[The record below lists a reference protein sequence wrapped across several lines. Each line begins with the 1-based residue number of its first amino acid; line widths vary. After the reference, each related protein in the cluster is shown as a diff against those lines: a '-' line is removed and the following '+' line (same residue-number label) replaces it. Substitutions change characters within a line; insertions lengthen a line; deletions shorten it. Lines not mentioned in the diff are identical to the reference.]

1 MRVGLMTREYPPYVY
16 GGAGVHVEYL
26 SRELAWQIEVEVH
39 AWGDPPADSSKPHED
54 EEAPGLAQEESSGK
68 LEVYFEQPWDAI
80 TQGTTAKFKGALEAL
95 SLNLLQQLHLDKLD
109 VIHTHT
115 WYVSMAGFLAKKLYG
130 IPFVLTTHSLEPLR
144 AWKAEQLGSG
154 YALSSWMERTA
165 ILDADAIVAVSNGT
179 KADILRA
186 YPDVDP
192 GRIHVIYNGIDLEQY
207 RYTPE
212 TSALE
217 KYGVDVAKP
226 YVLFVGR
233 ITRQKGVTHLVE
245 AIPHL
250 PPGTQVVLCA
260 GAPDTP
266 EIAEE
271 MRNKVEAVRR
281 KTPLSEPAGHEQFTE
296 PGVEPPGHSFAT
308 GDPLGVGHNIVW
320 IEQMV
325 TKEEAI
331 QLYSHC
337 AVFCCP
343 SVYEPFGIINLE
355 AMACGAAVV
364 ASATGGIL
372 EVVVEGETGH
382 LVSFAQHPETGFAAQ
397 PAQFAK
403 DLAARL
409 RELLA
414 DPAKAKAMGQAG
426 RRRVEAHFSWTAIA
440 EQTIALYRGLIEA
453 KS

>member
-26 SRELAWQIEVEVH
+26 SREMARSIEVDVY
-39 AWGDPPADSSKPHED
+39 AWGETPAADSLNDPQLPHN
-54 EEAPGLAQEESSGK
+54 ANLHIH
-68 LEVYFEQPWDAI
+68 FEQPWPLI
-80 TQGTTAKFKGALEAL
+80 SNGTQAKFKGALEAL
-95 SLNLLQQLHLDKLD
+95 SLNLLQNLHLEKLD

-115 WYVSMAGFLAKKLYG
+115 WYVAMAGFLAKKLYG

-144 AWKAEQLGSG
+144 AWKAEQLGTG

-179 KADILRA
+179 KDDIVKA

-192 GRIHVIYNGIDLEQY
+192 SRIHVIYNGIDLEQY
-207 RYTPE
+207 QYTPE
-212 TSALE
+212 IGALE
-217 KYGVDVAKP
+217 KYGVDPEKP

-245 AIPHL
+245 AIPYL
-250 PPGTQVVLCA
+250 PAGTQVVLCA

-266 EIAEE
+266 EIAAE
-271 MRNKVEAVRR
+271 MRAKVEAVRHR
-281 KTPLSEPAGHEQFTE
+281 TPGSQEAA
-296 PGVEPPGHSFAT
+296 VENFGTNGGHSIAT
-308 GDPLGVGHNIVW
+308 GDPTGTGHNLVW
-320 IEQMV
+320 IDQMV
-325 TKEEAI
+325 TREEAI

-355 AMACGAAVV
+355 AMACRAPVV

-372 EVVVEGETGH
+372 EVVVDEETGH
-382 LVSFAQHPETGFAAQ
+382 LVAFDADPVTTFPMD
-397 PAQFAK
+397 PAKFAK
-403 DLAARL
+403 DLAARITG
-409 RELLA
+409 LLK
-414 DPAKAKAMGQAG
+414 DPEKARRMGEAG
-426 RRRVEAHFSWTAIA
+426 RRRVEEYFSWTAIA
-440 EQTIALYRGLIEA
+440 AQTIKLYESLVAGRG
-453 KS
+453 

>member
-26 SRELAWQIEVEVH
+26 SREMAKSIEVDVY
-39 AWGDPPADSSKPHED
+39 AWGETPDADSLKDSQLPHN
-54 EEAPGLAQEESSGK
+54 PNLQ
-68 LEVYFEQPWDAI
+68 VHFEQPWPMI
-80 TQGTTAKFKGALEAL
+80 SHGTEAKFKGALEAL
-95 SLNLLQQLHLDKLD
+95 SLNLLQNLHLEKLD

-115 WYVSMAGFLAKKLYG
+115 WYVAMAGFWAKKLYG

-144 AWKAEQLGSG
+144 AWKAEQLGTG

-165 ILDADAIVAVSNGT
+165 IMDADAIVAVSNGT
-179 KADILRA
+179 KDDIVKA
-186 YPDVDP
+186 YPDVDAS
-192 GRIHVIYNGIDLEQY
+192 RIHVIYNGIDLEQY
-207 RYTPE
+207 QYTPE
-212 TSALE
+212 ITALE
-217 KYGVDVAKP
+217 KYGVDPKKP

-245 AIPHL
+245 AIQYL

-266 EIAEE
+266 EIAAE
-271 MRNKVEAVRR
+271 MRAKVEAVRR
-281 KTPLSEPAGHEQFTE
+281 YTPGSQEAAVENFTTD
-296 PGVEPPGHSFAT
+296 GGHSIAT
-308 GDPLGVGHNIVW
+308 GDPTGTGHNLVW

-325 TKEEAI
+325 TREEAI

-355 AMACGAAVV
+355 AMACQAPVV

-372 EVVVEGETGH
+372 EVVVDEDTGH
-382 LVSFAQHPETGFAAQ
+382 LVPFEADPVTTFPVDA
-397 PAQFAK
+397 PKFAK

-409 RELLA
+409 TELLR
-414 DPAKAKAMGQAG
+414 DPAKAKRMGEAG
-426 RRRVEAHFSWTAIA
+426 RRRVEEHFSWTAIA
-440 EQTIALYRGLIEA
+440 AQTIKLYESLIA
-453 KS
+453 KT

>member
-26 SRELAWQIEVEVH
+26 SRELARQIEVEVH
-39 AWGDPPADSSKPHED
+39 AWGEVPEHE
-54 EEAPGLAQEESSGK
+54 EMPGHTEAANPN
-68 LEVYFEQPWDAI
+68 LEVHYEQPWSAI
-80 TQGTTAKFKGALEAL
+80 TDGTKAKFKGALEAL
-95 SLNLLQQLHLDKLD
+95 SLNLLQQLDLGKLD

-144 AWKAEQLGSG
+144 AWKAEQLGTG

-165 ILDADAIVAVSNGT
+165 ILDADAVVAVSNGT
-179 KADILRA
+179 KADILHA

-192 GRIHVIYNGIDLEQY
+192 ARIHVIYNGIDLEQY
-207 RYTPE
+207 QYTPD

-217 KYGVDVAKP
+217 RYGIDPAQP

-233 ITRQKGVTHLVE
+233 VTRQKGVTHLVE
-245 AIPHL
+245 AIRYL
-250 PPGTQVVLCA
+250 PAGTQVVLCA

-266 EIAEE
+266 DIAAE
-271 MRNKVEAVRR
+271 MRAMVEGAKEGGANV
-281 KTPLSEPAGHEQFTE
+281 L
-296 PGVEPPGHSFAT
+296 
-308 GDPLGVGHNIVW
+308 W
-320 IEQMV
+320 IENMI

-331 QLYSHC
+331 QFYSHC
-337 AVFCCP
+337 SVFCCP

-372 EVVVEGETGH
+372 EVVVEGETGY
-382 LVSFAQHPETGFAAQ
+382 LVPFEQDPETSFPLE
-397 PAQFAK
+397 PAQFAE
-403 DLAARL
+403 DLAIRL
-409 RELLA
+409 NQLLA
-414 DPAKAKAMGQAG
+414 DPAKAKKMGAAG
-426 RRRVEAHFSWTAIA
+426 RKRVEAEFSWTKIA
-440 EQTIALYRGLIEA
+440 EQTISLYRQLIEQA
-453 KS
+453 K

>member
-26 SRELAWQIEVEVH
+26 SRELARQIEVEVH
-39 AWGDPPADSSKPHED
+39 AWGDPPPPPGSSD
-54 EEAPGLAQEESSGK
+54 MPGHAEPPNSN
-68 LEVYFEQPWDAI
+68 LEVHFEQPWEAI
-80 TQGTTAKFKGALEAL
+80 TNGTSAKFKGALEAL
-95 SLNLLQQLHLDKLD
+95 SLNLLQNLHLEKLD

-115 WYVSMAGFLAKKLYG
+115 WYVSMAGFLAKKLYN

-144 AWKAEQLGSG
+144 AWKAEQLGTG

-165 ILDADAIVAVSNGT
+165 ILDADAVVAVSNGT

-186 YPDVDP
+186 YPEVDP
-192 GRIHVIYNGIDLEQY
+192 ARIHVVYNGIDLQQY
-207 RYTPE
+207 QYTPD
-212 TSALE
+212 TSALT
-217 KYGVDVAKP
+217 KYGVDVSKP

-245 AIPHL
+245 AVQHL

-266 EIAEE
+266 EIAQE
-271 MRNKVEAVRR
+271 MRDKVEALRK
-281 KTPLSEPAGHEQFTE
+281 KTPLSQHAAVENFTP
-296 PGVEPPGHSFAT
+296 PGTEPPGHSIAT
-308 GDPLGVGHNIVW
+308 GDPLGVGHNLVW

-372 EVVVEGETGH
+372 EVVVEGVTGH
-382 LVSFAQHPETGFAAQ
+382 LVPFAQDPETGFASE
-397 PAQFAK
+397 PAQFAR
-403 DLAARL
+403 DLAARI
-409 RELLA
+409 RQLLEE
-414 DPAKAKAMGQAG
+414 PARAKAMGAAG
-426 RRRVEAHFSWTAIA
+426 RKRVEAHFSWTAIA
-440 EQTIALYRGLIEA
+440 EQTIALYRELIA
-453 KS
+453 RKADQAL

>member
-26 SRELAWQIEVEVH
+26 SREMAKTIEVDVY
-39 AWGDPPADSSKPHED
+39 AWGETPDADS
-54 EEAPGLAQEESSGK
+54 LADTKLPQETN
-68 LEVYFEQPWDAI
+68 LHVHFEQPWPLI
-80 TQGTTAKFKGALEAL
+80 SHGTQAKFKGALEAL
-95 SLNLLQQLHLDKLD
+95 SLNLLQNLNLDKLD

-115 WYVSMAGFLAKKLYG
+115 WYVAMAGFLAKKLYR

-144 AWKAEQLGSG
+144 AWKAEQLGTG

-179 KADILRA
+179 KADIVKA
-186 YPDVDP
+186 YPDVDAS
-192 GRIHVIYNGIDLEQY
+192 RIHVIYNGIDLAQY
-207 RYTPE
+207 QHTDDK
-212 TSALE
+212 TALV
-217 KYGVDVAKP
+217 KYGVDPQKP

-245 AIPHL
+245 AIQYL

-266 EIAEE
+266 EIANE
-271 MRNKVEAVRR
+271 MRAKVEAVRR
-281 KTPLSEPAGHEQFTE
+281 YTPGSQEAAVENFT
-296 PGVEPPGHSFAT
+296 PDGGHSIAT
-308 GDPLGVGHNIVW
+308 GDPTGTGHNLVW

-325 TKEEAI
+325 TREEAI

-355 AMACGAAVV
+355 AMACKAPVV

-372 EVVVEGETGH
+372 EVVVDGETGH
-382 LVSFAQHPETGFAAQ
+382 LVPFEADPVTTFPTD
-397 PAQFAK
+397 PAKFAK
-403 DLAARL
+403 DLATKITG
-409 RELLA
+409 LLH
-414 DPAKAKAMGQAG
+414 DPEKAKRMGEAG
-426 RRRVEAHFSWTAIA
+426 RKRVEEHFSWTAIA
-440 EQTIALYRGLIEA
+440 AQTIKLYESLIA
-453 KS
+453 ARKP

>member
-26 SRELAWQIEVEVH
+26 SREMAKTIEVDVY
-39 AWGDPPADSSKPHED
+39 AWGETPDADS
-54 EEAPGLAQEESSGK
+54 LADTKLPQETN
-68 LEVYFEQPWDAI
+68 LHVHFEQPWPLI
-80 TQGTTAKFKGALEAL
+80 SHGTQAKFKGALEAL
-95 SLNLLQQLHLDKLD
+95 SLNLLQNLNLDKLD

-115 WYVSMAGFLAKKLYG
+115 WYVAMAGFLAKKLYG

-144 AWKAEQLGSG
+144 AWKAEQLGTG

-179 KADILRA
+179 KADIVKA
-186 YPDVDP
+186 YPDVDAS
-192 GRIHVIYNGIDLEQY
+192 RIHVIYNGIDLAQY
-207 RYTPE
+207 QHTDDK
-212 TSALE
+212 TALE
-217 KYGVDVAKP
+217 KYGVDPQKP

-245 AIPHL
+245 AIQYL

-266 EIAEE
+266 EIANE
-271 MRNKVEAVRR
+271 MRAKVEAVRR
-281 KTPLSEPAGHEQFTE
+281 YTPGSQEAAVENFT
-296 PGVEPPGHSFAT
+296 PDGGHSIAT
-308 GDPLGVGHNIVW
+308 GDPTGTGHNLVW
-320 IEQMV
+320 IEHMV
-325 TKEEAI
+325 TREEAI

-355 AMACGAAVV
+355 AMACKAPVV

-372 EVVVEGETGH
+372 EVVVDEETGH
-382 LVSFAQHPETGFAAQ
+382 LVPFEADPVTTFPTD
-397 PAQFAK
+397 PAKFAK
-403 DLAARL
+403 DLATKITG
-409 RELLA
+409 LLH
-414 DPAKAKAMGQAG
+414 DPEKAKRMGEAG
-426 RRRVEAHFSWTAIA
+426 RKRVEEHFSWTAIA
-440 EQTIALYRGLIEA
+440 AQTIKLYESLIA
-453 KS
+453 ARKP

>member
-26 SRELAWQIEVEVH
+26 SRELAKQVEVEVH
-39 AWGDPPADSSKPHED
+39 AWGDVPAHE
-54 EEAPGLAQEESSGK
+54 EMPGHTEPSNPN
-68 LEVYFEQPWDAI
+68 LEVHFEQPWSALSD
-80 TQGTTAKFKGALEAL
+80 GTTAKFKGALEAL

-109 VIHTHT
+109 VVHTHT
-115 WYVSMAGFLAKKLYG
+115 WYVAMAGFLAKKLYG
-130 IPFVLTTHSLEPLR
+130 VPFVLTTHSLEPLR

-179 KADILRA
+179 KADILHA

-192 GRIHVIYNGIDLEQY
+192 ARIHVIYNGIDLEQY
-207 RYTPE
+207 RYTPD
-212 TSALE
+212 TSALR
-217 KYGVDVAKP
+217 KYGVDTTRP

-233 ITRQKGVTHLVE
+233 ITRQKGVTHLVD
-245 AIPHL
+245 AIRHL

-266 EIAEE
+266 EIAAE
-271 MRNKVEAVRR
+271 MRAKVEAVRR
-281 KTPLSEPAGHEQFTE
+281 WTPGSQAAAVEIHTP
-296 PGVEPPGHSFAT
+296 PGVQPEGHAIAT

-355 AMACGAAVV
+355 AMACGAPVV

-382 LVSFAQHPETGFAAQ
+382 LVPFEQDPATTFPLNPERFAR
-397 PAQFAK
+397 
-403 DLAARL
+403 DLAAHL
-409 RELLA
+409 TALLK
-414 DPAKAKAMGQAG
+414 DPAQAKTMGAAG
-426 RRRVEAHFSWTAIA
+426 RKRVEAHFSWAAIA
-440 EQTIALYRGLIEA
+440 GQTIALYRQLIAERRP
-453 KS
+453 

>member
-26 SRELAWQIEVEVH
+26 SRELAKTIEVDVH
-39 AWGDPPADSSKPHED
+39 AWGETPEAESLHDPQLPHG
-54 EEAPGLAQEESSGK
+54 AHLQIH
-68 LEVYFEQPWDAI
+68 FEQPWPLI
-80 TQGTTAKFKGALEAL
+80 SHGTDAKFKGAMEAL
-95 SLNLLQQLHLDKLD
+95 SINLLQNLNLAKLD

-115 WYVSMAGFLAKKLYG
+115 WYVAMAGFLAKKLYG

-144 AWKAEQLGSG
+144 AWKAEQLGTG

-179 KADILRA
+179 KDDIVKA

-192 GRIHVIYNGIDLEQY
+192 GRIHVIYNGIDLQQY
-207 RYTPE
+207 QYTE
-212 TSALE
+212 DVSALK
-217 KYGVDVAKP
+217 KYGVDTEKP

-245 AIPHL
+245 AIQYL
-250 PPGTQVVLCA
+250 PPGTQIVLCA

-266 EIAEE
+266 EIATE
-271 MRNKVEAVRR
+271 MRAKVEAVRR
-281 KTPLSEPAGHEQFTE
+281 FTPGSQRAMVENFTTD
-296 PGVEPPGHSFAT
+296 GGHSTAT
-308 GDPLGVGHNIVW
+308 GDPTGTGHNLVW

-343 SVYEPFGIINLE
+343 SVYEPFGITNLE
-355 AMACGAAVV
+355 AMACRAPVV

-372 EVVVEGETGH
+372 EVVVEGKTGH
-382 LVSFAQHPETGFAAQ
+382 LVPFEADPVTTFPMD

-403 DLAARL
+403 DLAGRIT
-409 RELLA
+409 ELLA
-414 DPAKAKAMGQAG
+414 DPEKAQRMGDAG
-426 RRRVEAHFSWTAIA
+426 RKRVEEHFSWTAIA
-440 EQTIALYRGLIEA
+440 AQTIELYKSLIA
-453 KS
+453 KRA

>member
-26 SRELAWQIEVEVH
+26 SRELARQIEVEVH
-39 AWGDPPADSSKPHED
+39 AWGDVPDHDEMPGHTEPPNPN
-54 EEAPGLAQEESSGK
+54 
-68 LEVYFEQPWDAI
+68 LEVHFEKPWNAI
-80 TQGTTAKFKGALEAL
+80 TDGTTAKFKGALEAL
-95 SLNLLQQLHLDKLD
+95 SLNLLQQLHLEKLD

-130 IPFVLTTHSLEPLR
+130 VPFVLTTHSLEPLR

-165 ILDADAIVAVSNGT
+165 ILDADAIIAVSNGT
-179 KADILRA
+179 KVDIIRA

-192 GRIHVIYNGIDLEQY
+192 ARIHVIYNGIDLNQY
-207 RYTPE
+207 QWTPDK
-212 TSALE
+212 SALK
-217 KYGVDVAKP
+217 KYGVDETRP

-233 ITRQKGVTHLVE
+233 ITRQKGVTHLVD
-245 AIPHL
+245 AIRHL

-266 EIAEE
+266 EIAAE
-271 MRNKVEAVRR
+271 MRAKVEAVRR
-281 KTPLSEPAGHEQFTE
+281 GTPLSQSAAHEVHTP
-296 PGVEPPGHSFAT
+296 PGVTPEGHAIAT

-337 AVFCCP
+337 SVFCCP

-355 AMACGAAVV
+355 AMACGAPVV

-372 EVVVEGETGH
+372 EVVVENETGY
-382 LVSFAQHPETGFAAQ
+382 LVPFAADPQTGF
-397 PAQFAK
+397 PTDSEQFAK
-403 DLAARL
+403 DLAQRL
-409 RELLA
+409 TGLLG
-414 DPAKAKAMGQAG
+414 DPARAKVMGQAG
-426 RRRVEAHFSWTAIA
+426 RKRVEAQFSWTAIA
-440 EQTIALYRGLIEA
+440 EQTIMLYRSLTGKTDAPE
-453 KS
+453 

>member
-1 MRVGLMTREYPPYVY
+1 MRVGLMTREYPPNVY

-26 SRELAWQIEVEVH
+26 SLELAKKIEVEVH
-39 AWGDPPADSSKPHED
+39 CWGQQKEDRGNLHILGQEPPP
-54 EEAPGLAQEESSGK
+54 
-68 LEVYFEQPWDAI
+68 EVTAGSE
-80 TQGTTAKFKGALEAL
+80 AKFKAAVDAFA
-95 SLNLLQQLHLDKLD
+95 LNLSQMKQLAKIDI
-109 VIHTHT
+109 VHTHT
-115 WYVSMAGFLAKKLYG
+115 WYVAMAGFLAKKLYN

-154 YALSSWMERTA
+154 YAMSSWMEQTA
-165 ILDADAIVAVSNGT
+165 VMDADAIVAVSNGT
-179 KADILRA
+179 KADILKA

-192 GRIHVIYNGIDLEQY
+192 AKIHVIYNGIDLKEYQK
-207 RYTPE
+207 TEE
-212 TSALE
+212 TSALV
-217 KYGVDVAKP
+217 KYGVDPAKP

-250 PPGTQVVLCA
+250 PAGTQVVLCA

-266 EIAEE
+266 EIAAE
-271 MRNKVEAVRR
+271 MREKVEAAR
-281 KTPLSEPAGHEQFTE
+281 KMTPGSEPAAVELSTPEGGHAI
-296 PGVEPPGHSFAT
+296 AT
-308 GDPLGVGHNIVW
+308 GDPTGTGHNIVW

-325 TKEEAI
+325 TKQEAI
-331 QLYSHC
+331 QLYSNC

-355 AMACGAAVV
+355 AMACRAPVV

-382 LVSFAQHPETGFAAQ
+382 LVPFAADPVTTFPAD

-403 DLAARL
+403 DLAAGVTD
-409 RELLA
+409 LLA
-414 DPAKAKAMGQAG
+414 DPVKAKAWGEAG
-426 RRRVEAHFSWTAIA
+426 RKRVEEKFAWEAIA
-440 EQTIALYRGLIEA
+440 DQTIALYRELIEG
-453 KS
+453 KKL